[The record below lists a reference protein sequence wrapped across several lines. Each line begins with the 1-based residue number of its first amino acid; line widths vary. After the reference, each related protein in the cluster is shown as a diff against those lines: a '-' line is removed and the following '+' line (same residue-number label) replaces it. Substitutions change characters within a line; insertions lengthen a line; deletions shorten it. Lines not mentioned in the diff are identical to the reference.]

1 MMTHFTNPYA
11 MDAMQP
17 SVPEGS
23 EFVSGE
29 GLGEGLG
36 DGVALASRDAI
47 VAALSTVFD
56 PEIPV
61 NIYDLGLIY
70 DIVEAGGD
78 KGENK
83 GDGKGENKGD
93 GKGENKGDWK
103 IVMTL
108 TAPACPVAGE
118 LPQQV
123 ADAAAC
129 LSGVGRVCVR
139 LTWDPPWSPELMS
152 EDARY
157 ALGM

>member
-1 MMTHFTNPYA
+1 MTHFTNPYA
-11 MDAMQP
+11 LDAMQP

-23 EFVSGE
+23 EFLSGE
-29 GLGEGLG
+29 ALGEES
-36 DGVALASRDAI
+36 DEDVKLASHDAI
-47 VAALSTVFD
+47 VTALSTVFD

-70 DIVEAGGD
+70 EIKAAESGR
-78 KGENK
+78 
-83 GDGKGENKGD
+83 
-93 GKGENKGDWK
+93 GDWN
-103 IVMTL
+103 ILMTL

-118 LPQQV
+118 LPQQI

-129 LSGVGRVCVR
+129 LSGVGRVRVS
-139 LTWDPPWSPELMS
+139 LTWEPAWTPEMMS

>member
-1 MMTHFTNPYA
+1 MTHFANPYA
-11 MDAMQP
+11 LDSLQP

-23 EFVSGE
+23 EFLSGKEIAE
-29 GLGEGLG
+29 G
-36 DGVALASRDAI
+36 VTLASRDAI

-70 DIVEAGGD
+70 DIVAATS
-78 KGENK
+78 GEGNR
-83 GDGKGENKGD
+83 E
-93 GKGENKGDWK
+93 GDWE
-103 IVMTL
+103 IAMTL

-129 LSGVGRVCVR
+129 IEGVGRVCVR
-139 LTWDPPWSPELMS
+139 LTWEPPWSPDLMS

>member
-1 MMTHFTNPYA
+1 MTHFANPYA
-11 MDAMQP
+11 LDAMQP

-23 EFVSGE
+23 EFISGE
-29 GLGEGLG
+29 SLTKGEAE
-36 DGVALASRDAI
+36 GVILASRDAI

-70 DIVEAGGD
+70 GIVDSKKRGD
-78 KGENK
+78 LEI
-83 GDGKGENKGD
+83 E
-93 GKGENKGDWK
+93 
-103 IVMTL
+103 MTL

-129 LSGVGRVCVR
+129 IEGVGRVRVR
-139 LTWDPPWSPELMS
+139 LTWDPPWEPDMMS

>member
-1 MMTHFTNPYA
+1 MTHFTNPYA
-11 MDAMQP
+11 LDSLQP

-23 EFVSGE
+23 EFLSGE
-29 GLGEGLG
+29 GLAE
-36 DGVALASRDAI
+36 GVALASRDAI

-70 DIVEAGGD
+70 DIVAAPSDSDNGNDNGKDES
-78 KGENK
+78 KSKNK
-83 GDGKGENKGD
+83 SKSKS
-93 GKGENKGDWK
+93 KGDWE

-129 LSGVGRVCVR
+129 LEGVGCVRVR
-139 LTWDPPWSPELMS
+139 LTWEPPWSPEMMS

>member
-1 MMTHFTNPYA
+1 MTHFTNPYA
-11 MDAMQP
+11 MDSMQP

-23 EFVSGE
+23 EFISGE
-29 GLGEGLG
+29 TLDKKLGEG
-36 DGVALASRDAI
+36 VELASMDAI

-70 DIVEAGGD
+70 EIRAVEGRGGD
-78 KGENK
+78 W
-83 GDGKGENKGD
+83 D
-93 GKGENKGDWK
+93 
-103 IVMTL
+103 ILMTL

-118 LPQQV
+118 LPQQI

-129 LSGVGRVCVR
+129 LGGVGRVCVS
-139 LTWDPPWSPELMS
+139 LTWEPPWTPDMMS

>member
-1 MMTHFTNPYA
+1 MTHFANPYA
-11 MDAMQP
+11 LDAMQP

-23 EFVSGE
+23 EFISGE
-29 GLGEGLG
+29 SLTKEE
-36 DGVALASRDAI
+36 AEKTTLASRDAI

-70 DIVEAGGD
+70 GIVDSKKEGD
-78 KGENK
+78 LEI
-83 GDGKGENKGD
+83 E
-93 GKGENKGDWK
+93 
-103 IVMTL
+103 MTL

-129 LSGVGRVCVR
+129 IEGVGRVRVL
-139 LTWDPPWSPELMS
+139 LTWDPPWEPDMMS